1 MNVHPMHHG
10 IISFRARRMF
20 SCLTEHPQV
29 QKKSLHTFYPCASK
43 TCFAKFG
50 QPVLLKLK
58 LVQTG
63 KPQRYKN
70 PTQKSPWFFRF
81 AISPCRC
88 VKMADV
94 FALPMNNSKV
104 IVRLFIGKA
113 VHKKIKHLPHEPH
126 EAGVRGVPAAETAV
140 NDLRHPRSRI
150 CWCRLS

>member
-1 MNVHPMHHG
+1 MMHRVDVHLCA
-10 IISFRARRMF
+10 ISFRARRMF
-20 SCLTEHPQV
+20 SCLPVTEHPQV
-29 QKKSLHTFYPCASK
+29 QKKSLHTFLTRVP
-43 TCFAKFG
+43 AKLAC
-50 QPVLLKLK
+50 PKDTK
-58 LVQTG
+58 I
-63 KPQRYKN
+63 KN

-126 EAGVRGVPAAETAV
+126 EAGVRGAPAAETAV

>member
-1 MNVHPMHHG
+1 MLCVCVSYFRTIEEVVNKMFIFNGFIVPCPMSTSTG
-10 IISFRARRMF
+10 PL
-20 SCLTEHPQV
+20 C
-29 QKKSLHTFYPCASK
+29 
-43 TCFAKFG
+43 
-50 QPVLLKLK
+50 K

-126 EAGVRGVPAAETAV
+126 EAGVRGAPAAETAV